1 MPSDVQYT
9 LNLSCVHLLCKGLV
23 GGDKWSRVTRLEGFA
38 IFEKTALVLLLR
50 VIYFR
55 FKVHATVAYCS
66 ILAQRHIPE
75 NEF

>member
-1 MPSDVQYT
+1 
-9 LNLSCVHLLCKGLV
+9 V